1 MFRVGESGMRVW
13 LVLQFVLVLVL
24 VLVLDAVALL

>member
-24 VLVLDAVALL
+24 VLDAVALL